1 MTTSKNALLL
11 FCKPPVPGLV
21 KTRMFK
27 ENGGPLSHEQA
38 AAFFRAS
45 ILDEADLA
53 MLAFDLLELDNVV
66 EREGDPSAPIRS
78 YDLFVSTTPAS
89 DLPLMKSVF
98 EDEGGWDRPITYLV
112 DNGCSFDHHFNDAF
126 EQIFDKGYD
135 NIVALGGDMP
145 LLPPREIVDA
155 FKWLDCLAA
164 EHGGLGL
171 VIAPC
176 QESGTSIVGRTRG
189 TPVPAEGVFY
199 NKLGRTVVAGYLEFL
214 RQNSIPFAF
223 LDAVSDVDNG
233 ADLAHLV
240 TCLDAMADAY
250 EYQSG
255 MYLPRRVL
263 AWADSE
269 LIRAVAIPNDEYDP
283 RSHIDVME

>member
-1 MTTSKNALLL
+1 MATSKNALLL
-11 FCKPPVPGLV
+11 FCKPPIPGLV
-21 KTRMFK
+21 KTRMCK

-53 MLAFDLLELDNVV
+53 MLAFDLLEADNAV
-66 EREGDPSAPIRS
+66 ERDEDPSAPCRT
-78 YDLFVSTTPAS
+78 YDLFVSTAPEA
-89 DLPLMKSVF
+89 DLPLTKSVF
-98 EDEGGWDRPITYLV
+98 EEEGGWDRPISFLF
-112 DNGCSFDHHFNDAF
+112 DSGPSFDHHFNDAF
-126 EQIFDKGYD
+126 DQIFARGYD

-155 FKWLDCLAA
+155 FKWLDYLAA
-164 EHGGLGL
+164 ENDGLGMI
-171 VIAPC
+171 IAPC
-176 QESGTSIVGRTRG
+176 QESGTSVVGRTRK

-199 NKLGRTVVAGYLEFL
+199 NKLGRTVVEGYLEFL
-214 RQNSIPFAF
+214 RENSIPFAF

-250 EYQSG
+250 KYQPG

-263 AWADSE
+263 AWADSA
-269 LIRAVAIPNDEYDP
+269 LIKAVAVPNDEHDP
-283 RSHIDVME
+283 RSHIDSTA